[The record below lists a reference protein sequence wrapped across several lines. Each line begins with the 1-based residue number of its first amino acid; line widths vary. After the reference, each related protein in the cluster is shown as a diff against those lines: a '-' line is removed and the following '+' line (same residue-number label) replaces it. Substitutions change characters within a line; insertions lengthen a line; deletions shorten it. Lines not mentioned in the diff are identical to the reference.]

1 MIKRKKIYNISDIQT
16 HVRET
21 ARDFGEKEILPYLQ
35 MYNGYSPEFPLD
47 LYKKMVEQG
56 FIGYTTPESLGG
68 NAKTWIEYATLIE
81 EISYFD
87 ASIGF
92 IISIGNLALLPIE
105 FFGNEDQKKLFIKK
119 MIQGKMI
126 GAFALTEPQAGS
138 DAANIQTKAV
148 FKSDKYILNG
158 EKLFISSGDVAD
170 IIVLICQIKK
180 GSEKGL
186 GVLLVETESLKGLN
200 REKLKDKMGLR
211 GSTTA
216 RLHFKNCQIPEESLL
231 GTIGNGFKI
240 AMKSLDYSRVAVAA
254 QAVGLAQA
262 CFDRS
267 VHYAKKREVFGKP
280 LSRLPAIQNMIADMS
295 CRLEAAR
302 LMTYKAAL
310 LMDENLSFTEESAQA
325 KLYSSECVNYIADK
339 AVQIQG
345 GYGYVGELSD
355 IEKLY
360 RDARVIPI
368 YEGTSEIQKMIIARN
383 ELK

>member
-1 MIKRKKIYNISDIQT
+1 MNKRKKIYNISDVQSQ
-16 HVRET
+16 VREKS
-21 ARDFGEKEILPYLQ
+21 RDFGEKEILPYLQ
-35 MYNGYSPEFPLD
+35 IYNNCSPEFPHD
-47 LYKKMVEQG
+47 LYKKMAEQG

-92 IISIGNLALLPIE
+92 ILSIGNLALLPIE
-105 FFGNEDQKKLFIKK
+105 LFGNEDQKKLFMQK
-119 MIQGKMI
+119 MIQGKMV

-138 DAANIQTKAV
+138 DAANIQTRAE
-148 FKSDKYILNG
+148 FKSNKFYLKG
-158 EKLFISSGDVAD
+158 EKLFITSGDVAD
-170 IIVLICQIKK
+170 LIVLICQIKK
-180 GSEKGL
+180 GTEEGL
-186 GVLLVETESLKGLN
+186 GVILVETESLSGLT
-200 REKLKDKMGLR
+200 REKLTNKMGLR
-211 GSTTA
+211 SSTTA
-216 RLHFKNCQIPEESLL
+216 RLHFKDCQIPEESLL
-231 GTIGNGFKI
+231 GSIGDGFKI
-240 AMKSLDYSRVAVAA
+240 AMKSLDYSRVAIAA

-310 LMDENLSFTEESAQA
+310 LMDDNLPFTKESAQA

-383 ELK
+383 ELT

>member
-1 MIKRKKIYNISDIQT
+1 MIKRKKIYNISNLQT
-16 HVRET
+16 QIREK
-21 ARDFGEKEILPYLQ
+21 ARDFGEKVIVPYLQ
-35 MYNGYSPEFPLD
+35 TYNSCTPEFPHE
-47 LYKKMVEQG
+47 LYKKMAEQG
-56 FIGYTTPESLGG
+56 FIGYTTPKNSGG
-68 NAKTWIEYATLIE
+68 KEKTWIEYATLIE

-87 ASIGF
+87 ASVGF
-92 IISIGNLALLPIE
+92 ILSIGNLALLPIE
-105 FFGNEDQKKLFIKK
+105 FFGNEDQKKTFIRK
-119 MIQGKMI
+119 MIQEKMI

-138 DAANIQTKAV
+138 DAANIQTRAD
-148 FKSDKYILNG
+148 FQNNSFILNG

-170 IIVLICQIKK
+170 IIVLICQIVKD
-180 GSEKGL
+180 SEKGL
-186 GVLLVETESLKGLN
+186 GVLLVETASLTGLT
-200 REKLKDKMGLR
+200 RKKLQDKMGLR

-216 RLHFKNCQIPEESLL
+216 RLHFKDCQIPEESLL
-231 GTIGNGFKI
+231 GTIGDGFKI
-240 AMKSLDYSRVAVAA
+240 AMKSLDYSRVAIAA

-310 LMDENLSFTEESAQA
+310 LMDENFSFTEESAQA